1 MAKNLIFQA
10 RKPFVRATVGAGNP
24 SMLRMRDDI
33 RTLIQ
38 GNDPEVLKVLANV
51 QEIQK
56 RILGANRSEETAA

>member
-1 MAKNLIFQA
+1 
-10 RKPFVRATVGAGNP
+10 
-24 SMLRMRDDI
+24 MLRMRDDI